1 MLFDSSVR
9 PCTATDIKK
18 LQKFADRAYR
28 YKRNNGKLR
37 ALIRMQEEKINSF
50 EIRRQRQID
59 SMRTKIEIIA
69 LERLGHILRMLDRT
83 MVKKVAL
90 RLWERE
96 RTEKGT

>member
-1 MLFDSSVR
+1 
-9 PCTATDIKK
+9 
-18 LQKFADRAYR
+18 
-28 YKRNNGKLR
+28 
-37 ALIRMQEEKINSF
+37 MQEEKINSF